1 MAFVVCR
8 AARSAS
14 RTTFSRHTPKVLLQ
28 SFSSMTNQGIPVVMI
43 GRTSGVGQTVVDA
56 LKPEY
61 EGEVVLYTRFTRNPT
76 HSDNR

>member
-1 MAFVVCR
+1 
-8 AARSAS
+8 
-14 RTTFSRHTPKVLLQ
+14 
-28 SFSSMTNQGIPVVMI
+28 MTNQGIPVVMI